1 MNINMLTKILQELN
15 EADDKITNA
24 VIKGVQNFNNQVDDH
39 IANLKN
45 APKKRGRVAADQ
57 NPANIE
63 KQKNEFLTKVA
74 NATRM
79 ETERLTGSTSETKG
93 YRKEF
98 MERITRFLA
107 GEKSGSYAN
116 DIVIVRDIVS
126 AASDEDIKGILNI
139 PNGKGNLKP
148 IQRKINGTSRINIFS
163 GINPQLAK
171 RLADFAPGTCGRFE
185 MLLGILYNGTKVSGR
200 EGYKSKGDV
209 QLCGD
214 VYEVKKSGTGGV
226 DTGWKQFQHLLNTT
240 VDKNKKMELQ
250 RQIKELKQQ
259 EAAQLNV
266 LMKSIN
272 KFVKNTFNNIINT
285 QNEGSYTNDVQDFA
299 ENYFALLSD
308 DDKKRAILYGFSNIG
323 YKNIIVCEDN
333 GETQIVTEESIMKFV
348 HGNGSITELGIDIGI
363 PNTLNNKNS
372 KPKTADFQKINIRL
386 A

>member
-98 MERITRFLA
+98 MERIKRFLA

-116 DIVIVRDIVS
+116 DIVIVRDIVA

-163 GINPQLAK
+163 GINP
-171 RLADFAPGTCGRFE
+171 
-185 MLLGILYNGTKVSGR
+185 
-200 EGYKSKGDV
+200 
-209 QLCGD
+209 
-214 VYEVKKSGTGGV
+214 
-226 DTGWKQFQHLLNTT
+226 
-240 VDKNKKMELQ
+240 
-250 RQIKELKQQ
+250 
-259 EAAQLNV
+259 
-266 LMKSIN
+266 
-272 KFVKNTFNNIINT
+272 
-285 QNEGSYTNDVQDFA
+285 
-299 ENYFALLSD
+299 
-308 DDKKRAILYGFSNIG
+308 
-323 YKNIIVCEDN
+323 
-333 GETQIVTEESIMKFV
+333 
-348 HGNGSITELGIDIGI
+348 
-363 PNTLNNKNS
+363 
-372 KPKTADFQKINIRL
+372 
-386 A
+386 